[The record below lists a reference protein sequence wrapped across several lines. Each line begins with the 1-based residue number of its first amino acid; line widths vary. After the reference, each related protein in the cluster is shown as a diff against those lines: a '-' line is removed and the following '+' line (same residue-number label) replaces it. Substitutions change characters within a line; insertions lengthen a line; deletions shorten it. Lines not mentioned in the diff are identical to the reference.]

1 MSKAKAA
8 PVIPEP
14 QPPATPAN
22 PGQELPERPFWLIGS
37 LAEKQWDKLVKDILA
52 VRLLHPSDGE
62 QIAIACGFFEEYLYA
77 RLEVQKEGRT
87 FIARSGY
94 PCPRPA
100 VKQIEISLT
109 KYQNAIGKLGLNA
122 TARKGMKLNSYGVK
136 AAVLSRGPSKGRV

>member
-1 MSKAKAA
+1 MPKKKDA
-8 PVIPEP
+8 
-14 QPPATPAN
+14 PATPEPKATVEPAN
-22 PGQELPERPFWLIGS
+22 PWQELPERPFWLIGS

-62 QIAIACGFFEEYLYA
+62 QIAIACGFFEEYLHA
-77 RLEVQKEGRT
+77 RLEVKNTGRT

-122 TARKGMKLNSYGVK
+122 TARKGMKQNSYGVK
-136 AAVLSRGPSKGRV
+136 AAVLSRGPGKGRV